1 MSPQP
6 LRLQPADAL
15 ELAECLEFLCDWF
28 EQDRRRLDDS
38 LWQLTEGG
46 YRIGELCDDLVRFAR
61 LIEERSDAIFD
72 WSTDR

>member
-6 LRLQPADAL
+6 VHLHPIDAV

-38 LWQLTEGG
+38 LWQLTDGG
-46 YRIGELCDDLVRFAR
+46 YRVGELCDDLVRFAR
-61 LIEERSDAIFD
+61 LLDGRAHAIFNGEAQ
-72 WSTDR
+72 R